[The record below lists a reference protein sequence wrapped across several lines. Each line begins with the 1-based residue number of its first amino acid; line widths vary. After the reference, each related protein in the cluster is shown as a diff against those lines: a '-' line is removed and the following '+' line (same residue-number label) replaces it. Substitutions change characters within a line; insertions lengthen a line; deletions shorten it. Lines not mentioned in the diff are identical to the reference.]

1 METTRSQP
9 RQSRGST
16 APGTYPAKGLL
27 DWHGT
32 PLLSVMRVEPEQAE
46 VVLIQKNGDSEVEA
60 SITEHEVA
68 SSKAIGLTYCNIEW
82 RQQPDERRK

>member
-32 PLLSVMRVEPEQAE
+32 PFLLVMRVEPEQAE
-46 VVLIQKNGDSEVEA
+46 VRCWMSDRETPYDRSRKETQMR
-60 SITEHEVA
+60 
-68 SSKAIGLTYCNIEW
+68 AIVYHTYGYVPP
-82 RQQPDERRK
+82 QRRTVGKTC